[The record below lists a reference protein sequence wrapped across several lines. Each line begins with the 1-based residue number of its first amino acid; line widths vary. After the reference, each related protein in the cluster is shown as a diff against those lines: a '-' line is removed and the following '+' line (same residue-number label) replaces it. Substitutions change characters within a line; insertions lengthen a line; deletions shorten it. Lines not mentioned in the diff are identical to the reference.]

1 MVSAIVV
8 YDPWYGCT
16 RTVADEV
23 ARGLSSDGR
32 VATIVSTVRDVDPDQ
47 VLTHDIIV
55 IGSPNHHGGPTPSV
69 ERLLIDLRTHDLRGK
84 RFAFFD
90 TGFVRGRGRV
100 TARMEA
106 ILRYRNPLVSAPFL
120 GLSVVVERPRGPLL
134 PGELSKCRELGRCIR
149 TNLPIPA

>member
-32 VATIVSTVRDVDPDQ
+32 VATVVSTVRDVDPDQ
-47 VLTHDIIV
+47 VLDHDIIV

-69 ERLLIDLRTHDLRGK
+69 ERLLIELRTHDLRGK

-120 GLSVVVERPRGPLL
+120 GLSVVVERPRGPML
-134 PGELSKCRELGRCIR
+134 PGELSKCRELGRSIR